1 MGRGG
6 VLSALEGRCL
16 CGGVRF
22 EVTEP
27 FFRTTFCHCTFCK
40 QISGS
45 YGTVSG
51 LARTPAI
58 RVLEG
63 EEHLRSYTPEG
74 GSAKTFC
81 TVCGSNLFGG
91 GWPESESSS
100 VRLASFGLDFDQKPE
115 AHTFMRSVAAWEVVA
130 DDGLPRY
137 DVRP

>member
-1 MGRGG
+1 VDPLPG
-6 VLSALEGRCL
+6 SCL

-27 FFRTTFCHCTFCK
+27 FERVSACHCEFCK
-40 QISGS
+40 RISGG

-51 LARTPAI
+51 RVPTSAI
-58 RVLEG
+58 RVFEG
-63 EEHLRSYTPEG
+63 QDLLRSYTPDG

-81 TVCGSNLFGG
+81 STCGSNLFGG

-100 VRLASFGLDFDQKPE
+100 VRLASFGLGYERKPE
-115 AHTFMRSVAAWEVVA
+115 AHTFVRSVAAWEILP

-137 DVRP
+137 EIRAT

>member
-1 MGRGG
+1 
-6 VLSALEGRCL
+6 VDALQGTCL

-22 EVTEP
+22 EIAEP
-27 FFRTTFCHCTFCK
+27 FERVSACHCEFCK
-40 QISGS
+40 RISGG

-51 LARTPAI
+51 RVATAAI

-63 EEHLRSYTPEG
+63 EELLRSYTPEG

-81 TVCGSNLFGG
+81 SVCGSNLFGG

-100 VRLASFGLDFDQKPE
+100 VRLATLGLAYDRKPE
-115 AHTFMRSVAAWEVVA
+115 AHTFVRSVAAWEILP

-137 DVRP
+137 EIRAT